1 MIPERKK
8 LRAAKRIVIKIGTK
22 SLTGDNSKLDQKKVG
37 KFVSDIMALRKLGK
51 EVLIVTSG
59 AIGAGVGRLGLPK
72 RPKQLPALQAAAA
85 VGQVKLMEVYEKNF
99 GAHNQ
104 TISQL
109 LLSSEDFTDPT
120 RYNNF
125 KNTLST
131 LLQWGVIP
139 IINENDTVA
148 TDEIRVGDND
158 VLSAYVAKGA
168 KVGLLILLSD
178 IHGLYDG
185 SPTDGES
192 VMIPLVRRVTPK
204 IERSVLKSSGGFGG
218 MFTKVQAARMASEA
232 GIPVVIANARA
243 KDVLM
248 RIIEGEEVGTLFL
261 PRGD

>member
-8 LRAAKRIVIKIGTK
+8 LRAAKRVVIKIGTK
-22 SLTGDNSKLDQKKVG
+22 SLTGENSKLDQRKVR
-37 KFVSDIMALRKLGK
+37 KFVFDVMALRKLGK

-99 GAHNQ
+99 SAWEQ
-104 TISQL
+104 PISQM
-109 LLSSEDFTDPT
+109 LLSAEDFTDQT

-125 KNTLST
+125 RNTLST

-158 VLSAYVAKGA
+158 ILSAYVAKGA
-168 KVGLLILLSD
+168 KVGLLVLLSD
-178 IHGLYDG
+178 IKGLYDG
-185 SPTDGES
+185 SPTDRKS
-192 VMIPLVRRVTPK
+192 VLIPLVKRVTPK
-204 IERSVLKSSGGFGG
+204 IERAVLKSSGGFGG
-218 MFTKVQAARMASEA
+218 MFTKVQAARMASES
-232 GIPVVIANARA
+232 GIPVVIACAQ
-243 KDVLM
+243 DQDILL
-248 RIIEGEEVGTLFL
+248 RIIRGEEVGTLFL